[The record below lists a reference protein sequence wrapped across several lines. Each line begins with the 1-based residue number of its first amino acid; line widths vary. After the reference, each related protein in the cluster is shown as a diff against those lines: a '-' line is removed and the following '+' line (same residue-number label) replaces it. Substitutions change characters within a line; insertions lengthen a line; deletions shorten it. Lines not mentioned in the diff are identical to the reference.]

1 MRTDTLSV
9 RFALRTL
16 LTLQGMD
23 TTGFDI
29 LQSMEAPYLF
39 LRRNGRYLAGSAF
52 FCPEGLVLYLRPKGL
67 QLTEHQLTHKS
78 LRPLLKRQSPLLL
91 LPKDQALL
99 IIRYE
104 ENRVTLYEASAA
116 PEKQTITFPTLLRKL
131 PESFCALALDAC
143 PPEDVPLIPLLCES
157 VRTLA
162 DYRRELTAARALTV
176 TREDMRILHPL
187 FRPLMVDLP
196 QIAHLY
202 PDPDLAQLLIELAN
216 IYRHLFIIGERE
228 VQLRDRLP
236 LGMMN
241 RATLWL
247 QELII
252 DRLYE
257 LGAPDNMLEPL
268 YAYLRI

>member
-1 MRTDTLSV
+1 
-9 RFALRTL
+9 
-16 LTLQGMD
+16 
-23 TTGFDI
+23 
-29 LQSMEAPYLF
+29 
-39 LRRNGRYLAGSAF
+39 
-52 FCPEGLVLYLRPKGL
+52 
-67 QLTEHQLTHKS
+67 
-78 LRPLLKRQSPLLL
+78 
-91 LPKDQALL
+91 
-99 IIRYE
+99 
-104 ENRVTLYEASAA
+104 
-116 PEKQTITFPTLLRKL
+116 
-131 PESFCALALDAC
+131 
-143 PPEDVPLIPLLCES
+143 
-157 VRTLA
+157 
-162 DYRRELTAARALTV
+162 
-176 TREDMRILHPL
+176 
-187 FRPLMVDLP
+187 MVDLP

-202 PDPDLAQLLIELAN
+202 PDPDLAQLLMELAN